1 MKKNILTEIAAHKRH
16 EIAALKAKRSV
27 DQLLAAAKLAPP
39 ARPFAKA
46 LRGNGNAIR
55 LIAEIKKASPSAGLI
70 REDFNPPQIARS
82 YEAGGAA
89 AISVLTDEKYFQGNL
104 EDMREARRSVD
115 LPVLRKDFTLD
126 AAQIYEARAAGA
138 DCVLLIVKMLSESE
152 LAELLTQAGNVGLD
166 ALVEVHNQRELDCAL
181 IAGAELVG
189 INNRDLTTFEVDLET
204 TLRLAGQIP
213 DGVTVVSES
222 GIRTSEDVARLR
234 DAGVHAVL
242 VGESLMRQADVEQ
255 AVRELMDFS
264 GR

>member
-1 MKKNILTEIAAHKRH
+1 MNKNILTEIAAHKRH
-16 EIAALKAKRSV
+16 EIAALKAERSV
-27 DQLLAAAKLAPP
+27 DQLLAEAKLAPP
-39 ARPFAKA
+39 ARAFAKA
-46 LRGNGNAIR
+46 LRGNGNDIAIR

-70 REDFNPPQIARS
+70 REDYNAQKIARA

-166 ALVEVHNQRELDCAL
+166 ALVEVHNQRELDCASL
-181 IAGAELVG
+181 QARNWSVS
-189 INNRDLTTFEVDLET
+189 TTAT
-204 TLRLAGQIP
+204 
-213 DGVTVVSES
+213 
-222 GIRTSEDVARLR
+222 
-234 DAGVHAVL
+234 
-242 VGESLMRQADVEQ
+242 
-255 AVRELMDFS
+255 
-264 GR
+264 